1 MSPSAAAHLA
11 APPMTAGDALA
22 RAAKRLANAG
32 VAAPRLDAAL
42 LLGAAMGMR
51 REEVLLAGAQALGR
65 VEASRYTALIA
76 RRAAREPVSRILGVR
91 EFWSLPLAID
101 AHVFDPRPESETVV
115 EAGLALIP
123 DRGAAMAVLDL
134 GAGSGALLLALLS
147 ELPRADG
154 IGVDVSP
161 GAVVLARANAAAL
174 GLGRRCRF
182 IAGDWGSA
190 IRGRFDLIL
199 ANPPYVAR
207 ADIARLGPEVRH
219 EPERALAGGADGL
232 DGYRAL
238 LPDVARLL
246 THGGAAVVELGA
258 GQGAA
263 VTALCRA
270 RGLYVESVRRDL
282 SGIARAAVIRRGG
295 VPMP

>member
-1 MSPSAAAHLA
+1 M
-11 APPMTAGDALA
+11 
-22 RAAKRLANAG
+22 
-32 VAAPRLDAAL
+32 
-42 LLGAAMGMR
+42 
-51 REEVLLAGAQALGR
+51 AQALGR

-246 THGGAAVVELGA
+246 TQRRRRGRGVGRRAGRGGDGTLP
-258 GQGAA
+258 
-263 VTALCRA
+263 RA
-270 RGLYVESVRRDL
+270 RPVRR
-282 SGIARAAVIRRGG
+282 ICPPRPERNRARRGHSAG
-295 VPMP
+295 RCSDALRKGWQ